1 MSMAMYELEG
11 LLLME
16 EIVQELMDMF
26 LKQQELKSI
35 G

>member
-1 MSMAMYELEG
+1 MAMYELEG

-26 LKQQELKSI
+26 LKQQELKLI